1 MDAERKVAM
10 NSNLRAMFEQQKSMK
25 ALRFTNSFRGRLLLV
40 LAALLVLTLGTQ
52 YLLNLRAASNGRR
65 MREMQEQSLI
75 AGVTLGVKGLS
86 SKSRL
91 FELIGQQNNPLLDP
105 QTSRVVNIV
114 IVDNEWTLTDSL
126 DLELLK
132 VNGEYATRKLQEI
145 TTLPPVMNLNYL
157 PQEDRA
163 RFPTTA
169 ANQTAGA
176 PAEAHAVPVETEKG
190 RWYVIVVLK
199 SFRDPLSFW
208 SNQAVRPLIYTLPVL
223 LGATFFV
230 GILVWRFTRPITDLS
245 SAARRVAAGDFDFR
259 VPAANRSDEMGQLAS
274 RFNEMISRLSHTREL
289 EAQLNQAE
297 QSAVVGR
304 LASAIA
310 HEIRN
315 PLNYI
320 NLTLDHL
327 RTSFAPEDVK
337 KRETFERLAQQLKV
351 EVARINTLISEFLN
365 YSRPSPLELRPLDL
379 RAEAEDAL
387 RMVEV
392 KAAESDIETR
402 VEQEGEMPPV
412 IGDADSLRSVFTN
425 LIINGMQAIDGDGGN
440 LTIRIS
446 SENSGHSARIEV
458 TDTGRGIAPE
468 DISKV
473 FEPYFSTK
481 DTGTG
486 LGLAIVKK
494 AIDDH
499 GGTISVKSKLGAGT
513 TFTITLPTEAASA
526 SDKTTGDE

>member
-1 MDAERKVAM
+1 
-10 NSNLRAMFEQQKSMK
+10 MK
-25 ALRFTNSFRGRLLLV
+25 ALRFASSFRVRLLLV
-40 LAALLVLTLGTQ
+40 LAALLIVTLGTQ

-65 MREMQEQSLI
+65 MREMQEQALM
-75 AGVTLGVKGLS
+75 AGFSLGVKGLTS
-86 SKSRL
+86 EARL
-91 FELIGQQNNPLLDP
+91 VELAAPENNPIPDP
-105 QTSRVVNIV
+105 QADRVANVV
-114 IVDNEWTLTDSL
+114 IVNNEWDIVDSL

-132 VNGEYATRKLQEI
+132 VNGEYTKRKLQDI

-157 PQEDRA
+157 PKEDRA
-163 RFPTTA
+163 RFPSSA

-176 PAEAHAVPVETEKG
+176 PAESHAVPFETEKG

-199 SFRDPLSFW
+199 SFRDPTSFW
-208 SNQAVRPLIYTLPVL
+208 SNQAVRSLIYTLPVL
-223 LGATFFV
+223 LLSILGV
-230 GILVWRFTRPITDLS
+230 MYLVWRFTRPITDLS
-245 SAARRVAAGDFDFR
+245 NAARRVAAGDFDFR
-259 VPAANRSDEMGQLAS
+259 VPAADRSDEMGQLAS
-274 RFNEMISRLSHTREL
+274 RFNEMISRLGHTREL
-289 EAQLNQAE
+289 ETQLNQAE

-327 RTSFAPEDVK
+327 RTTFAPEDEK

-351 EVARINTLISEFLN
+351 EVARINTRISEFLN

-392 KAAESDIETR
+392 KAAESGIETR
-402 VEQEGEMPPV
+402 VEQTGEVPPV
-412 IGDADSLRSVFTN
+412 IGDADALRSVLTN

-440 LTIRIS
+440 LTIKIS
-446 SENSGHSARIEV
+446 SENSGHSARIEI
-458 TDTGRGIAPE
+458 TDTGSGIAPD

-499 GGTISVKSKLGAGT
+499 GGTISVTSKQGAGT
-513 TFTITLPTEAASA
+513 TFTITLPTTMASA
-526 SDKTTGDE
+526 GDKVTSDK